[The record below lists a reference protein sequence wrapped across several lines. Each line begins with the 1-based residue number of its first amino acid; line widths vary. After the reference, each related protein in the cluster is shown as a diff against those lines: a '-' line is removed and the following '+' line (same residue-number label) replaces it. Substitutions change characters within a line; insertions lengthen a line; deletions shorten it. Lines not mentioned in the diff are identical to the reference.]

1 MQLTTLIELAL
12 AITAA
17 MALPSDPTFH
27 SEEARSIEKR
37 GCYTSGASWGDSK
50 DLALQ
55 YAAAACNSALGQ
67 RTYVSSAPV
76 QAACYNLNSN
86 LKANLQVS
94 KISSGDLFLSYGD
107 CYDGLQKEINGC
119 GQGGDTSYTNWR
131 YM

>member
-1 MQLTTLIELAL
+1 MQFTILINLAL
-12 AITAA
+12 AVTAA
-17 MALPSDPTFH
+17 MALPSDPTVH
-27 SEEARSIEKR
+27 SEEARNIQKR
-37 GCYTSGASWGDSK
+37 GCYTSGESWGDSK

-76 QAACYNLNSN
+76 QAACYNLNSD

-94 KISSGDLFLSYGD
+94 KISAGDQYLDYDD

-119 GQGGDTSYTNWR
+119 SMGGDSSYTNWR